1 MSLITGV
8 LNMWKTTGT
17 MLILSNLLLA
27 CSFVYFKPI
36 FEGRIA
42 YYASYNDVQ
51 YYEDIVDGQY
61 YDYYGWRSPPFKW
74 YNGVAIAGAI
84 AYLLAAAAWLRGWGR
99 GASAVSVDE
108 MP

>member
-1 MSLITGV
+1 VSLITGV

-17 MLILSNLLLA
+17 MLILSTLLLA

-42 YYASYNDVQ
+42 SYT
-51 YYEDIVDGQY
+51 YEGIVDGQY
-61 YDYYGWRSPPFKW
+61 YDYYDVVWRSPPFKW

>member
-1 MSLITGV
+1 
-8 LNMWKTTGT
+8 

>member
-1 MSLITGV
+1 
-8 LNMWKTTGT
+8 
-17 MLILSNLLLA
+17 MLILSTLLLA

-36 FEGRIA
+36 PRIA
-42 YYASYNDVQ
+42 YYPYYNDAQ
-51 YYEDIVDGQY
+51 YYEGRIGEGLGKYDTSKLRWFDGQY
-61 YDYYGWRSPPFKW
+61 YNYDVVWRSPPFKW

-84 AYLLAAAAWLRGWGR
+84 AYLLAAASWLRGWGR